1 MKRPAALLSLV
12 LVGSCLP
19 LAACSTSP
27 GQGEA
32 GPGGTREA
40 VIGVMAT
47 LSGTDGQHG
56 KGAVHAVELAARQ
69 ANESGRIPGWRLT
82 VASADDKGEAADAV
96 TAAGELAGNDAVV
109 GVVGGLWTGVSG
121 AAAPVFAEASI
132 GQVSPTA
139 SNPALTR
146 GQDFAKNPTR
156 PHATFFRVC
165 PPDDV
170 YGPTL
175 SAHLLA
181 QGTKR
186 IVTVHDDDTYGKGLV
201 DAVTRD
207 FEAKGGTVVLAT
219 SGATREA
226 RAALVGRIAAL
237 APQAII
243 FGGYDAD
250 GAAFSQALKSAGV
263 HVPLVGGDTLYT
275 DDYLTASGP
284 LSAGDLAIMGGRPTE
299 DSDAGRAFRDA
310 YRAQRF
316 DAPIASE
323 SPYAYD
329 AAQAIIAA
337 LAETLP
343 RASSA
348 KEARGATVEA
358 LSKVTLDG
366 VNGPI
371 RFDRF
376 GENQATVIT
385 VYRVHGGRWATER
398 TIES

>member
-1 MKRPAALLSLV
+1 M
-12 LVGSCLP
+12 
-19 LAACSTSP
+19 
-27 GQGEA
+27 
-32 GPGGTREA
+32 
-40 VIGVMAT
+40 
-47 LSGTDGQHG
+47 
-56 KGAVHAVELAARQ
+56 
-69 ANESGRIPGWRLT
+69 
-82 VASADDKGEAADAV
+82 
-96 TAAGELAGNDAVV
+96 
-109 GVVGGLWTGVSG
+109 
-121 AAAPVFAEASI
+121 
-132 GQVSPTA
+132 
-139 SNPALTR
+139 
-146 GQDFAKNPTR
+146 
-156 PHATFFRVC
+156 
-165 PPDDV
+165 
-170 YGPTL
+170 
-175 SAHLLA
+175 
-181 QGTKR
+181 
-186 IVTVHDDDTYGKGLV
+186 
-201 DAVTRD
+201 
-207 FEAKGGTVVLAT
+207 
-219 SGATREA
+219 
-226 RAALVGRIAAL
+226 
-237 APQAII
+237 
-243 FGGYDAD
+243 
-250 GAAFSQALKSAGV
+250 